1 MEKANSKKF
10 KLFSNILVKDIS
22 GAFEMKN
29 NKLKQDDFNN
39 EIVQKT
45 WEYQKIYQ
53 FETKPEKGT

>member
-10 KLFSNILVKDIS
+10 RLFSNILVKDIS

-29 NKLKQDDFNN
+29 NKPKQDDFNN

-45 WEYQKIYQ
+45 WKYQ
-53 FETKPEKGT
+53 